1 LPILCECLGRSPD
14 FLQELLMRFLSLPA
28 ALIAALSVSAAA
40 MAQPAPGGPPPVKV
54 GSGQM
59 IYSADGAALG
69 RVEYVQKTKDG
80 ALQNVAVIRDMRV
93 VHIPG
98 DSLAAG
104 PKGTVT
110 SLTRADVDK
119 LN

>member
-1 LPILCECLGRSPD
+1 
-14 FLQELLMRFLSLPA
+14 MRFLSLPA

-40 MAQPAPGGPPPVKV
+40 MAQPAPGGAAPVKV
-54 GSGQM
+54 GRGQM

-69 RVEYVQKTKDG
+69 RIDYVQKTKEG
-80 ALQNVAVIRDMRV
+80 VLQNVAVIHDMRI

-98 DSLAAG
+98 DSLSAG

-110 SLTRADVDK
+110 SLTRADIEK